1 MSKNQINKRM
11 VRRFLRE
18 NGYDV
23 LNMTQEEMFKVFNET
38 VRSSEKDPIDIRK
51 AKDIAKREKT
61 DVQTYV
67 DGKPVVVGPDD
78 ELTEEEI
85 MEIVR
90 ENQNPVMSKSE
101 LLSEMRTRLINEDN
115 AYEGELESGDNPYS
129 KHLDSDTVRDVGRR
143 IYNDIRQAAQEKF
156 GRADVSSATNAMS
169 QSLMKVIQYEMD
181 KKPQLEQEAIRLIR
195 DKHPG
200 LSEEVVD
207 IEATITG
214 HPQMGGRP
222 INKQN
227 IRYEKGNTPPPEGYS
242 EDELK
247 SEVTKRRLINGMA
260 QGSARKTQNLHHLA
274 DDSRVPAEMKREYAK
289 LMAANDF
296 VYWALDRET
305 IRQQGRSGVH
315 AGNVRVLLPKE
326 TGTGKPKIVA
336 EGMTF
341 SILLHELEKG
351 AKELIAL
358 HGTHE
363 DMEVQRYVYD
373 QVDNLDAEQD
383 DIRLGVGIWEKISQ
397 FIDIENPNHEAL
409 LFHKLVSLPASEM
422 NSLINGL
429 LKENENSV
437 RKIQEMADEA
447 SEQLRAEEY
456 EDAIGEYEDEDE
468 EEPTPAGDDD
478 VEDGDYSDPVLRD
491 LLGGSSSEEPSGE
504 PDYSNMSKSE
514 LESLMD
520 DALDSGDFELARKIG
535 PYLN

>member
-1 MSKNQINKRM
+1 MK
-11 VRRFLRE
+11 
-18 NGYDV
+18 
-23 LNMTQEEMFKVFNET
+23 
-38 VRSSEKDPIDIRK
+38 
-51 AKDIAKREKT
+51 
-61 DVQTYV
+61 
-67 DGKPVVVGPDD
+67 
-78 ELTEEEI
+78 
-85 MEIVR
+85 
-90 ENQNPVMSKSE
+90 
-101 LLSEMRTRLINEDN
+101 
-115 AYEGELESGDNPYS
+115 
-129 KHLDSDTVRDVGRR
+129 
-143 IYNDIRQAAQEKF
+143 NDIR
-156 GRADVSSATNAMS
+156 DAT
-169 QSLMKVIQYEMD
+169 
-181 KKPQLEQEAIRLIR
+181 P
-195 DKHPG
+195 
-200 LSEEVVD
+200 EEVVD

-491 LLGGSSSEEPSGE
+491 LLGGSSPEEPSGE

-520 DALDSGDFELARKIG
+520 DALDNGDFELARKIG